1 MALVLT
7 RMSGQSVQIGKDII
21 VTVDLVPG
29 SNGKFKI
36 IIDAPRNLLIL
47 RKEMLSKTLKRSF

>member
-7 RMSGQSVQIGKDII
+7 RMSGQSVQIGKDIV

-47 RKEMLSKTLKRSF
+47 RKEMVCKRFKR

>member
-7 RMSGQSVQIGKDII
+7 RMSGQSVQIGKDIV
-21 VTVDLVPG
+21 VTVDLVPC

-47 RKEMLSKTLKRSF
+47 RKERLRKPLKR

>member
-7 RMSGQSVQIGKDII
+7 RMSGQSVQIGKDIV

-47 RKEMLSKTLKRSF
+47 RKDMVCKRFKR